1 MTQKLDAAPW
11 MAASF
16 GAALV
21 LALMVLTVL
30 GADSHG
36 TIAALRATGRLSYL
50 LFWPAY
56 AGGALAKLFG
66 PRLAPLARRA
76 RSFGLAF
83 AAAHSVHVGL
93 VVWLYR
99 ISPRPPLSETMFWFF
114 TIAIAWTYLLAL
126 LSVARFAGA
135 VGRGRSRFLRSV
147 GIEYI
152 AFAFLVDFVIT
163 PLRFGVRQPLEY
175 LPFALLAVAGPI
187 LRFAA
192 LVRHPQLDQRA
203 ASPDV
208 LGPSKS
214 AQLVRDSLQRR
225 DQRADCR

>member
-1 MTQKLDAAPW
+1 MTQKPDAVPW

-16 GAALV
+16 GAALLLTIVV
-21 LALMVLTVL
+21 LAVR
-30 GADSHG
+30 GADPHG
-36 TIAALRATGRLSYL
+36 TVAALRATGRLSYL

-56 AGGALAKLFG
+56 AGGSLAKLFG
-66 PRLAPLARRA
+66 PRLASIARRA
-76 RSFGLAF
+76 RCFGLAF
-83 AAAHSVHVGL
+83 AAAHLVHVGL

-126 LSVARFAGA
+126 LSVARFTYA
-135 VGRGRSRFLRSV
+135 VGRGRSRLLRTV

-175 LPFALLAVAGPI
+175 LPFALLAVAGPT

-192 LVRHPQLDQRA
+192 LARHPQLDRRP
-203 ASPDV
+203 AS
-208 LGPSKS
+208 L
-214 AQLVRDSLQRR
+214 
-225 DQRADCR
+225 

>member
-1 MTQKLDAAPW
+1 MTQKLDAVPW

-16 GAALV
+16 GAALLLAIMV
-21 LALMVLTVL
+21 LAVM
-30 GADSHG
+30 GADAHG
-36 TIAALRATGRLSYL
+36 TVAALRATGRLSYV

-56 AGGALAKLFG
+56 AGGSLAKLVG
-66 PRLAPLARRA
+66 PRLAPMARRA

-83 AAAHSVHVGL
+83 AAAHLVHVGL

-99 ISPRPPLSETMFWFF
+99 ISARPPLSETMFWFF

-126 LSVARFAGA
+126 LSVARLADA
-135 VGRGRSRFLRSV
+135 VGQSRSRFLRTV

-163 PLRFGVRQPLEY
+163 PLRFGVRRPLEY

-192 LVRHPQLDQRA
+192 LARHPQLDQRT
-203 ASPDV
+203 AS
-208 LGPSKS
+208 L
-214 AQLVRDSLQRR
+214 
-225 DQRADCR
+225 